1 MKDKLIFDNK
11 KYFSS
16 RYAGKISGHTNDCV
30 ARFCRQGKI
39 DGKKVGRTWYVEE
52 KSLNDFIQENN
63 LKKGQLKRKRSV
75 KMAGRCKDSEK
86 TITEVK
92 VSQPQPV
99 VSKTL
104 KLSPIFPNKVFK
116 KIAIAAIVP
125 TLISLGGYF
134 VRDAN
139 IHPIQIA
146 KATTYSVAEVVVDT
160 TDNLLIASSDYL
172 LTSALSLKNSVDE
185 NSRYFNASVMGASD
199 YLLTSAS
206 NAKLYL
212 LTSAK
217 HFNTRVNKTSQDTKA
232 SVIEAANH
240 LLVSASNTLSSSQ
253 ASVMDA
259 VTQVVQSF
267 NNTVNKAA
275 DSILSIFSKPEE
287 TPPLVQDLSAQ
298 EEPPMEENK
307 ALSQDP
313 SVQVEEIQGQSQ
325 QMAQTIITQPV
336 TERIVE
342 AETDRLLAING

>member
-116 KIAIAAIVP
+116 K
-125 TLISLGGYF
+125 L
-134 VRDAN
+134 
-139 IHPIQIA
+139 
-146 KATTYSVAEVVVDT
+146 
-160 TDNLLIASSDYL
+160 
-172 LTSALSLKNSVDE
+172 
-185 NSRYFNASVMGASD
+185 
-199 YLLTSAS
+199 
-206 NAKLYL
+206 
-212 LTSAK
+212 
-217 HFNTRVNKTSQDTKA
+217 
-232 SVIEAANH
+232 
-240 LLVSASNTLSSSQ
+240 
-253 ASVMDA
+253 
-259 VTQVVQSF
+259 
-267 NNTVNKAA
+267 
-275 DSILSIFSKPEE
+275 
-287 TPPLVQDLSAQ
+287 
-298 EEPPMEENK
+298 
-307 ALSQDP
+307 
-313 SVQVEEIQGQSQ
+313 QSQ
-325 QMAQTIITQPV
+325 
-336 TERIVE
+336 
-342 AETDRLLAING
+342 RLYPHLYY